1 MKKILLTFAATAALL
16 SVTNV
21 FADNT
26 PQNKAQAQTEE
37 VAATQAKTI
46 TQNLEELKEHL
57 KDLAKTGSDKFN
69 QTLSDTYDQMSKT
82 VTEIKESAKD
92 QKDKNSEKLQQ
103 ALDNASAKIEE
114 YKKAGS
120 KQQEKM
126 RQAIIDKLE
135 ELNKNIEEHNKEKAD
150 AQ

>member
-26 PQNKAQAQTEE
+26 PQNEVQAEE
-37 VAATQAKTI
+37 VAAIQAKTI
-46 TQNLEELKEHL
+46 NQNLEELKEHL
-57 KDLAKTGSDKFN
+57 KDLAKIGSDKFN

-82 VTEIKESAKD
+82 VAEIKENAKD
-92 QKDKNSEKLQQ
+92 QKDKGSEKLQQ
-103 ALDNASAKIEE
+103 TLDNISAKIEE
-114 YKKAGS
+114 YKKAGN

-126 RQAIIDKLE
+126 RQVIIDKLE
-135 ELNKNIEEHNKEKAD
+135 DLNKNIDEHNKEKAK
-150 AQ
+150 AE